1 MFIQLFFFFKDLFSM
16 PPSKKISRRIECSER
31 SRLRVIKIIPAVEM
45 TWVSCGAIL
54 RVHKLEK
61 SWIQPAHIP
70 A

>member
-1 MFIQLFFFFKDLFSM
+1 M